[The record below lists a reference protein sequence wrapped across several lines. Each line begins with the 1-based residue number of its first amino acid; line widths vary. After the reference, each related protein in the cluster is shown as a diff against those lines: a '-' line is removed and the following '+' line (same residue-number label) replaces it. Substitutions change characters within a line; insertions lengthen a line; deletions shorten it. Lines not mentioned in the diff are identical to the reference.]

1 MKVIARTSHFVTLLC
16 TVMFS
21 PVIVRPLFNPTIQG
35 LVWAMLAIAVIVRVS
50 QIHLGVGAGVVRIQ
64 NFFRTTEVPIWEAE
78 VEEGE
83 PEPELGYNELRD
95 GEEETAGRMLY
106 IRRPWHGDRVH
117 VIAAPRFGEEAV
129 RIRYELETE
138 IRLARAA

>member
-1 MKVIARTSHFVTLLC
+1 M
-16 TVMFS
+16 
-21 PVIVRPLFNPTIQG
+21 
-35 LVWAMLAIAVIVRVS
+35 
-50 QIHLGVGAGVVRIQ
+50 GAGVVRVQ